1 MAKSHNKKRNTGII
15 YEQLLREMSSAMVAN
30 DLPRVKKVS
39 NIIKKHFKPGTQ
51 LYREFRL
58 FTALL
63 KTNAKSEMSA
73 RRILGEAKNIAS
85 SINANE
91 LRGEKNLLI
100 KELNQEYNG
109 SIFEYRIPTYKLCA
123 TIQTL
128 VNDWRSKEPSDI
140 SKIVEYEEKLIDWIL
155 QEKNE
160 IQEPLQYE
168 NVDELVYKIMRTK
181 FNEKYSNVLSNDQS
195 EIIREYVFSSESG
208 NQEKLL
214 EVINKVYT
222 SAKENLDSFV
232 GKCDNSYLS
241 SKIPV
246 VAEIVQQFDPSVIN
260 DDQIKKIL
268 VLSQLN
274 GELESKDKE

>member
-15 YEQLLREMSSAMVAN
+15 YEQLLREMSSAMVVN

-39 NIIKKHFKPGTQ
+39 NIIKSHFQPGTQ

-85 SINANE
+85 LIDANK

-109 SIFEYRIPTYKLCA
+109 SIFKYRIPTYKLCA

-155 QEKNE
+155 QEKNQS
-160 IQEPLQYE
+160 QEPLKHG
-168 NVDELVYKIMRTK
+168 NIDELVYKIMRTK
-181 FNEKYSNVLSNDQS
+181 FNEKYSNILSNDQS

-208 NQEKLL
+208 DQEKLL
-214 EVINKVYT
+214 EVIDKVYT
-222 SAKENLDSFV
+222 SAKENLDNFA

-246 VAEIVQQFDPSVIN
+246 VAELVQQFDSSVIN